1 MEQVGRAGTHASSL
15 QAIVETAADAIITAD
30 QTGLVVS
37 WNSAAARMFGY
48 DADEL
53 LGQPLWV
60 IVPERFRAAH
70 TEGLARVVETGE
82 TRIIGTTVEVQGVH
96 KQGHEFPV
104 ELSLATWMEGDRR
117 FFTGIVR
124 DVSSRVEMMN
134 RLADT
139 EQRLQAILASANDA
153 IITIDERGLVSLWN
167 AAASELFG
175 YTEDE
180 MRGEPL
186 TAIVP
191 ERFRDSHAQGIER
204 VVAGGERHVIGK
216 TVELAGLHRD
226 GREFPMELSLA
237 TWTAGERRFFSGII
251 RDITERKTAEHALQ
265 LANKTLNEKNAQ
277 LEALSVKLAKYL
289 SRQVYDSIFEGR
301 TDVRVESYRKELTVF
316 FSDIEGF
323 TDMTDRLEAEVLSQI
338 LNTYLSEMSRI
349 ADECGGTIDK
359 FIGDGIM
366 IFFGDPETRG
376 RREDALACVRMALRM
391 RERAIE
397 LREEWMDRI
406 GPSPLR
412 IRIGINTG
420 YCTVG
425 NFGSEDRLDYT
436 IVGGAVNVASRL
448 EETAAPDQIQ
458 ISHTTY
464 ALVRDEI
471 YCRPIGDVR
480 LKGVSH
486 ALRTYEV
493 VGDFDSL
500 GPRQRIE
507 AAMAGFNLRLDP
519 AELSEEE
526 VDEARKTL
534 YSALD
539 VLEGAPARDPSG

>member
-500 GPRQRIE
+500 GPPQRIE